1 MGKQLYRQTIM
12 SIKPYLPGL
21 PVEEVERELGIS
33 NVIKLASNENPL
45 GPSPAAMQA
54 LRELVPKVSVYPD
67 GNCYYLK
74 NALAAQLGFGAE
86 NLIVGNG
93 SDEIIKFI
101 AEAFLEPGEEA
112 VVADPTFSEYD
123 FAVKV
128 MGGKTVVV
136 PAVNMTHDLPSM
148 AAAVTE
154 KTKLVFVCNPNN
166 PTGTIVRR
174 AEVEAFLDR
183 LPEGVIVVFDE
194 AYYEYVVDREYP
206 QTLDF
211 VRQGRD
217 VIVLR
222 TFSKIYGLAG
232 LRVGYGVARPE
243 LIGYLSRVREPFNVN
258 MAAQA
263 AAQAALGDTEHLA
276 RSRDLNEKGKA
287 FLAAEFAR
295 LGLKATPTEANF
307 FWVNIA
313 ADCRKV
319 FAGMLR
325 RGVIV
330 RTGDIFG
337 APDTIRV
344 TIGTPEQNRRLVD
357 TLEEVLAVEKANA
370 AP

>member
-1 MGKQLYRQTIM
+1 MGKQIYRQTIM
-12 SIKPYLPGL
+12 SIKPYVPGK

-33 NVIKLASNENPL
+33 DVIKLASNENPL

-54 LRELVPKVSVYPD
+54 LHELAPKVSAYPD

-93 SDEIIKFI
+93 SDEIIKLI

-128 MGGKTVVV
+128 MGGKTITV

-154 KTKLVFVCNPNN
+154 RTKLVFVCNPNN

-174 AEVEAFLDR
+174 AEVGKLLDS

-206 QTLDF
+206 QTLEY
-211 VRQGRD
+211 VRQDRD

-243 LIGYLSRVREPFNVN
+243 LIGYLSRVKEPFNVN
-258 MAAQA
+258 MPGQA
-263 AAQAALGDTEHLA
+263 AALAALGDNEHLA
-276 RSRDLNEKGKA
+276 RSRALNAEGKS
-287 FLAAEFAR
+287 FLTTEFTR
-295 LGLKATPTEANF
+295 LGLTFAPTEANF
-307 FWVNIA
+307 LWVNIA

-319 FAGMLR
+319 FAELLR

-344 TIGTPEQNRRLVD
+344 TIGTPEQNRRLVS
-357 TLEEVLAVEKANA
+357 TLHEVLAA
-370 AP
+370 AR

>member
-1 MGKQLYRQTIM
+1 M
-12 SIKPYLPGL
+12 SIKPYVPGK

-45 GPSPAAMQA
+45 GPSPAAMRA
-54 LRELVPKVSVYPD
+54 LHDLVPKVSAYPD

-74 NALAAQLGFGAE
+74 NALAAQLSIGADY
-86 NLIVGNG
+86 LIVGNG
-93 SDEIIKFI
+93 SDEIIKLI

-128 MGGKTVVV
+128 MSGTTVAV
-136 PAVNMTHDLPSM
+136 PAVNMTHDLAAM

-154 KTKLVFVCNPNN
+154 RTKLLFVCNPNN

-174 AEVEAFLDR
+174 AEVEKLFDS
-183 LPEGVIVVFDE
+183 LPDGVITVFDE
-194 AYYEYVVDREYP
+194 AYYEYVNDAQYP
-206 QTLDF
+206 QTLEY
-211 VRQGRD
+211 VRAGRN

-258 MAAQA
+258 LPAQVAAL
-263 AAQAALGDTEHLA
+263 AALGDTEHLA
-276 RSRDLNEKGKA
+276 RSRALNEEGKA

-295 LGLKATPTEANF
+295 LGLACTPTEANF

-319 FAGMLR
+319 FAEMLR
-325 RGVIV
+325 RGVIM

-344 TIGTPEQNRRLVD
+344 TIGTPEQNRRLVS
-357 TLEEVLAVEKANA
+357 TLEEVLAAEK
-370 AP
+370 